1 MNSTTKKFLS
11 AILTTAIVFTQAGT
25 TVSAATNSSAWGT
38 STSATQTT
46 QSTSKDFGNSK
57 YWSEKDKYGY
67 AYPYSYYYY
76 ASNPTAKKVYVQ
88 IYEALHDRKSTI
100 SVSDTTRKALKK
112 SSNVS
117 VPTLIKEII
126 FECPELY
133 YADYDKCK
141 SVGEGTNKKNVYY
154 IDYLSEQIIASNEK
168 TFAKVLKD
176 FDAYL
181 DKNNAT
187 TTKQFLSC
195 ATAYLGNTITYDKA
209 HAGGQGNM
217 NSEYRTLVGAL
228 VNKKALCAGYVRAFN
243 YLCRTH
249 GISYA
254 YKNLSGTE
262 EHAVAMAV
270 YNNTWYNFDPTYY
283 KRSERQMITDKA
295 LKSLGYVNSDD
306 SYSEMLKF
314 PTCNGKP
321 TKPSVVKTTTSTS
334 NSSTS
339 TSKPSTSTSTS
350 TQTKPKSD
358 TEEEVFTDYHYKDF
372 DNFSFIV
379 KNHISYARNDGYTY
393 YKITVPDGKLDL
405 TIKYLKQ
412 MKADGTITYT
422 SLAKGKTYVKITL

>member
-25 TVSAATNSSAWGT
+25 TVSAATSSSWGT

-46 QSTSKDFGNSK
+46 NTKSTSKDFGNSS

-100 SVSDTTRKALKK
+100 SISETTRKALKK

-117 VPTLIKEII
+117 VPTLIKEICYD
-126 FECPELY
+126 CPELY
-133 YADYDKCK
+133 YADYRESKNK
-141 SVGEGTNKKNVYY
+141 GEGTNKKVVYY
-154 IDYLSEQIIASNEK
+154 IDYLPEKTIASYEK

-181 DKNNAT
+181 EKNNAT
-187 TTKQFLSC
+187 TTKQFFSC
-195 ATAYLGNTITYDKA
+195 ALSYIGSRTSYDYESC
-209 HAGGQGNM
+209 
-217 NSEYRTLVGAL
+217 NSGKYSENCTNIVGAFIEG
-228 VNKKALCAGYVRAFN
+228 KAICTGYVRAFN
-243 YLCRTH
+243 YLCRNY
-249 GISYA
+249 GITYA
-254 YKNLSGTE
+254 FKSANDKDSSHALSSVIYKNI
-262 EHAVAMAV
+262 
-270 YNNTWYNFDPTYY
+270 WYNFDPTSY
-283 KRSERQMITDKA
+283 KWSNRQMTTDAQVKEY
-295 LKSLGYVNSDD
+295 GYDVVYRDKCIS
-306 SYSEMLKF
+306 
-314 PTCNGKP
+314 PVCNGKAV
-321 TKPSVVKTTTSTS
+321 KPPVAKTTS
-334 NSSTS
+334 S
-339 TSKPSTSTSTS
+339 TSKPSTST
-350 TQTKPKSD
+350 QTKPTSD
-358 TEEEVFTDYHYKDF
+358 TTEDVFIDYHYKDF

-405 TIKYLKQ
+405 TIKYLKK

-422 SLAKGKTYVKITL
+422 SLSKGKTYVKITL